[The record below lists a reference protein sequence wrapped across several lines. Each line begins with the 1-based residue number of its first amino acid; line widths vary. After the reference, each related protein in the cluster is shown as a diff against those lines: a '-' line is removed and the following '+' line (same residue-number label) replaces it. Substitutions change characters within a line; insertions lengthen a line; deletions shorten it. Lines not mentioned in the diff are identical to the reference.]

1 MPRKPSN
8 RPTDAE
14 LAILHVLWEHG
25 PSTVREVHERLTHS
39 DKIGYTTVLKTLQ
52 IMTEKGL
59 VRRDVS
65 RRAHVYAARRSQEQT
80 QKRLLGDL
88 LERAYRGSAGKLV
101 VQALSSKRATQEEIE
116 EIRKLLDRIS
126 GETENDGD

>member
-1 MPRKPSN
+1 MPRKPSL

-14 LAILHVLWEHG
+14 LAILHVLWERG
-25 PSTVREVHERLTHS
+25 PSTVREVHRIISHS
-39 DKIGYTTVLKTLQ
+39 GRIGYTTVLKTLQ

-59 VRRDVS
+59 VRRNVS
-65 RRAHVYAARRSQEQT
+65 RRAHVYVARSSQEQT

-88 LERAYRGSAGKLV
+88 LERAYQGSAGKLV
-101 VQALSSKRATQEEIE
+101 VQALSSKRATKEEID
-116 EIRKLLDRIS
+116 EIREVLDRMT